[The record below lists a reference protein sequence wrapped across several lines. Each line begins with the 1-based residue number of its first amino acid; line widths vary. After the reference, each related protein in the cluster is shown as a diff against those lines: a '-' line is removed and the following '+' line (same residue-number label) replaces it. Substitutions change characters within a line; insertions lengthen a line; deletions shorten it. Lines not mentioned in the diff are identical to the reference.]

1 VARHPFGKIPAFE
14 HDSFR
19 LYEAG
24 AIARY
29 IDEAFAGV
37 PLQPADVRGRARMTQ
52 IIRSGCCA
60 CPASGHAAAA
70 PPRRTISSRRFN

>member
-1 VARHPFGKIPAFE
+1 MCGARRLSGLTLEEKAVDYNLVTVDIFAAGSPAREQVARDSFGKIPAFE

-37 PLQPADVRGRARMTQ
+37 HL
-52 IIRSGCCA
+52 I
-60 CPASGHAAAA
+60 H
-70 PPRRTISSRRFN
+70 N